1 MKKIVLAS
9 KSNDRR
15 ELFEQSGLFFE
26 VLKTNVSEKK
36 YKEKILDPVLLV
48 KELAKVK
55 ANIAKRE
62 LVMKKT
68 DAIIIAA
75 DTIVELNGEI
85 IGKAKNKKEAFQML
99 KKLRGKPH
107 NLITG
112 IAITD
117 TNDPRMIVDYDL
129 TTVEFLMLTDEELY
143 DYINTNEWKGRA
155 GSYSIFDRA
164 GLFINKIIGSSSNV
178 VGFPMHKLYEIFKN
192 EFNINLFR
200 MMRV

>member
-62 LVMKKT
+62 LVMKNT

-178 VGFPMHKLYEIFKN
+178 VGFPMHNYMRSSKM
-192 EFNINLFR
+192 NLI
-200 MMRV
+200 

>member
-178 VGFPMHKLYEIFKN
+178 VGFPMHKLYEILKN

>member
-1 MKKIVLAS
+1 VLAS
-9 KSNDRR
+9 KSSDRR
-15 ELFEQSGLFFE
+15 ELFEQSGLVFE
-26 VLKTNVSEKK
+26 VLKTNVSEKQ
-36 YKEKILDPVLLV
+36 YKDKVSDPVLLV

-55 ANIAKRE
+55 VKTAKKE
-62 LVMKKT
+62 LEMKKS

-75 DTIVELNGEI
+75 DTIVELDGEI
-85 IGKAKNKKEAFQML
+85 IGKAKNKKEAFDML
-99 KKLRGKPH
+99 KKLRGRPH

-112 IAITD
+112 IAVTE
-117 TNDPRMIVDYDL
+117 TNDPKIVVDYDQ

-178 VGFPMHKLYEIFKN
+178 VGFPMHKLFKIFKN
-192 EFNINLFR
+192 EFNINLFK
-200 MMRV
+200 MMKG